1 MRRAAPPVERGVTD
15 PDVAA
20 DLSRAHNGR
29 MSPTPSSPESAAEI
43 GPLPGTPYV
52 LLRKLDEGGMAEVYV
67 ARHAGLDRE
76 DALKFLPPAMQAD
89 AQATE
94 RLRREARAL
103 ARLCNPHI
111 VELHA
116 FDVAADGRMY
126 LAMRLVGGENLRRH
140 ARRRGEPFP
149 PGEAWALLRPIAL
162 ALQAAH
168 DVGIVHRDLKPQN
181 IMVEPREA
189 GVFPVL
195 LDFGVALSGGDEAD
209 RLTRRGQMFGTPNY
223 MAPEQ
228 IAGEPTDGRADQHA
242 LAIVLYSLLCG
253 RLPHDADEPLQVIAC
268 KMMKPPV
275 GLAGRTPGV
284 EVDPRVAAV
293 VMRSL
298 SRAPEARFDSMRAFV
313 AALDA
318 ALPAAEADPASFA
331 SSLPIDAGDADPT
344 VAGSIADSSISLV
357 PEAPAR
363 GYLPAEHDRFVGR
376 VDDLRALR
384 ALFHDD
390 VRAVTLLGLGGTGK
404 TRLALRYA
412 GLYAGEWPGGVWF
425 CDLAEART
433 EEAIVDQVAAVLGVP
448 LLRGEHGEQL
458 ALAIAARGESLIV
471 LDNLEQ
477 VVAPARR
484 VVAGWLDRAPNA
496 RFLLTSRE
504 RLGVD
509 GEHVLALGP
518 LSPEDALS
526 LFERR
531 ARAARHDF
539 ELSDPDRAVVA
550 ALCELL
556 DRLPLAVELAAARVR
571 LWSPRALLERMT
583 DRFRVLTGGTG
594 RPERQST
601 LRKALDW
608 SWELLDTAERAVLA
622 QLSVFRG
629 GFDLEA
635 VEAVVDPGNPD
646 LWSAD
651 VLQALVDK
659 SLVRPVGGDRFELL
673 QMVQAYAA
681 ERLTGE
687 ITPLEARHGRHFA
700 ALGSAASLAGLR
712 GPRAGSE
719 RGRLRAS
726 LPNLLEAHGRAVR
739 RGDAP
744 VAAACARASWAIM
757 EDEGPCGRGAE
768 LLASALSAGSA
779 SAADD
784 HATRLA
790 LGQAHRLS
798 GDIPA
803 AEACLRDLVAATT
816 ARAAALDRGRALHA
830 LGALLCDLARFTEAR
845 AAFEAAEPLI
855 RAHGEP
861 AGIAHLASDVAR
873 VLWESGDARRA
884 EARIREGLEVA
895 QRLGDRH
902 REGVLLGHLVLVT
915 SNETPLAE
923 RVRAIDAAIAV
934 HRQVGNRRAEAAAL
948 NNRGQWCVALGQL
961 EDAHATYDRALT
973 IHREIGHRLGEAIG
987 LASLARVYFFEG
999 VPVLARMCAEQS
1011 LALHR
1016 SLGSRQYEC
1025 LSRWGLAEL
1034 ALFDRR
1040 PDEALGHLREVDAIR
1055 DDLGPRFEDG
1065 ILYSAEGAALQQLAR
1080 PAAALEAL
1088 RRSVDHLSKGHDG
1101 GFDRSLAL
1109 YRMASVLVD
1118 LGRPDEAR
1126 GCLTDARARGDLGHL
1141 RADSPFGRL
1150 VAAVDAALE

>member
-1 MRRAAPPVERGVTD
+1 MPP
-15 PDVAA
+15 PPP
-20 DLSRAHNGR
+20 
-29 MSPTPSSPESAAEI
+29 PTPESAAPI

-67 ARHAGLDRE
+67 ARHTGHDRD
-76 DALKFLPPAMQAD
+76 DAVKLLPAAMQAD
-89 AQATE
+89 ANAVE

-103 ARLCNPHI
+103 ARLSDPHI

-116 FDVAADGRMY
+116 FDATQDGRMY
-126 LAMRLVGGENLRRH
+126 LAMRLVGGENLRRF
-140 ARRRGEPFP
+140 ARRRGEPFSAT
-149 PGEAWALLRPIAL
+149 EAWALLRPVAL

-168 DVGIVHRDLKPQN
+168 DLGIVHRDLKPQN
-181 IMVEPREA
+181 IMVEPVGDAVR
-189 GVFPVL
+189 PVL
-195 LDFGVALSGGDEAD
+195 LDFGVALAHDDEAD
-209 RLTRRGQMFGTPNY
+209 RLTRRGQIFGTPNY

-275 GLAGRTPGV
+275 PLLGRTPGV
-284 EVDPRVAAV
+284 DVEPGVAAV
-293 VMRSL
+293 VMQAL
-298 SRAPEARFDSMRAFV
+298 ARAPEERFDSMQDFV
-313 AALDA
+313 SAIDA
-318 ALPAAEADPASFA
+318 ALALGASGARLGHA
-331 SSLPIDAGDADPT
+331 SLGALDLLDADPT
-344 VAGSIADSSISLV
+344 VAGSIADSSTSLF
-357 PEAPAR
+357 PDAPAR

-376 VDDLRALR
+376 VDDLRAVR

-390 VRAVTLLGLGGTGK
+390 VHVVTLLGLGGTGK

-412 GLYAGEWPGGVWF
+412 GLYAAEWPGGVWF
-425 CDLAEART
+425 CDLAEAQT
-433 EEAIVDQVAAVLGVP
+433 EAAIVDRVAAVLGVP

-458 ALAIAARGESLIV
+458 ALAIAARGETLLV

-484 VVAGWLDRAPNA
+484 VLGHWLDRAPNA

-518 LSPEDALS
+518 LSPEDARA

-539 ELSDPDRAVVA
+539 ELSAGDEAIVTE
-550 ALCELL
+550 LCELL

-571 LWSPRALLERMT
+571 LWSPRSLLERMS

-608 SWELLDTAERAVLA
+608 SWDLLDAAERAVLA

-629 GFDLEA
+629 GFDVEA
-635 VEAVVDPGNPD
+635 VEAVVDPGDPD

-659 SLVRPVGGDRFELL
+659 SLVRPLGADRFELL

-681 ERLTGE
+681 ERLSGGDE
-687 ITPLEARHGRHFA
+687 PVEVRHGRHFA
-700 ALGSAASLAGLR
+700 ALGTPAALAALR
-712 GPRAGSE
+712 GPGAAAARA
-719 RGRLRAS
+719 RLHVS
-726 LPNLLEAHGRAVR
+726 LPNLIEAHGRAVR
-739 RGDAP
+739 RRDAA
-744 VAAACARASWAIM
+744 VAAACARAAWAVM
-757 EDEGPCGRGAE
+757 EDVGPCRRGAE
-768 LLASALSAGSA
+768 LLAEALGAGPLSP
-779 SAADD
+779 ADD

-790 LGQAHRLS
+790 LGLAHRLS
-798 GDIPA
+798 GDVPA
-803 AEACLRDLVAATT
+803 AEACLRDLVLATT
-816 ARAAALDRGRALHA
+816 ARAASLDRGRALHA
-830 LGALLCDLARFTEAR
+830 LGALLSDLAHFAEAR
-845 AAFEAAEPLI
+845 AALEAAEPLI
-855 RAHGEP
+855 RAHGEA
-861 AGIAHLASDVAR
+861 AGVAQLASDVAR
-873 VLWESGDARRA
+873 VLWESGEPRRA

-895 QRLGDRH
+895 QREGDRH

-915 SNETPLAE
+915 SHSTPLAE
-923 RVRAIDAAIAV
+923 RIHAIDAAIAV
-934 HRQVGNRRAEAAAL
+934 HREVGNRRAEAAAL

-973 IHREIGHRLGEAIG
+973 IHRELGHRLGEAIG
-987 LASLARVYFFEG
+987 LASLARVYLFEG

-1011 LALHR
+1011 LALNR
-1016 SLGSRQYEC
+1016 ALGSRQYEC

-1034 ALFDRR
+1034 ALGDRR
-1040 PDEALGHLREVDAIR
+1040 PDEALAHLREVDAIR
-1055 DDLGPRFEDG
+1055 EDLGPRFEDG
-1065 ILYSAEGAALQQLAR
+1065 ILFSAEGAALQLLVR

-1101 GFDRSLAL
+1101 GFDASLSL
-1109 YRMASVLVD
+1109 YRMAAVLLD
-1118 LGRPDEAR
+1118 LGRHDEAR
-1126 GCLTDARARGDLGHL
+1126 GCWDRARARADLSQL
-1141 RADSPFGRL
+1141 RAESPFGRL
-1150 VAAVDAALE
+1150 VAQVDAALG